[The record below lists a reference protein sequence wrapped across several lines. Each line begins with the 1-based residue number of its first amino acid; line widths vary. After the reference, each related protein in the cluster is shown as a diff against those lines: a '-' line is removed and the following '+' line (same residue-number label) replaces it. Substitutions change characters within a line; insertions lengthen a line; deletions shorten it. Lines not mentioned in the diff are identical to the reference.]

1 MLSQL
6 STNYTV
12 DLRLSFQRRMADDNV
27 GAHQEPAACLGRCY
41 TDAFESR
48 LSGNDGRRRSS
59 TLPSGHCGSLHEQG
73 RADRFMN
80 KAVLLRRLFAVPEDR
95 GGRSGLKGTGGLRS
109 NLEAS
114 SFPGQFASL
123 LQSLFASSKPTFFF
137 LAFSVVLAQDTQ
149 ACHSLPCITEVLCNS
164 RCVEASS
171 RILCRVT

>member
-6 STNYTV
+6 STDYTV
-12 DLRLSFQRRMADDNV
+12 DLQLSFQRRMADDNV

-73 RADRFMN
+73 CADRLMN
-80 KAVLLRRLFAVPEDR
+80 KAVLLCRLFAVPDDR

-137 LAFSVVLAQDTQ
+137 LAFSVVLDHEIQQRATAYPVSQK
-149 ACHSLPCITEVLCNS
+149 CCNS

-171 RILCRVT
+171 RILC